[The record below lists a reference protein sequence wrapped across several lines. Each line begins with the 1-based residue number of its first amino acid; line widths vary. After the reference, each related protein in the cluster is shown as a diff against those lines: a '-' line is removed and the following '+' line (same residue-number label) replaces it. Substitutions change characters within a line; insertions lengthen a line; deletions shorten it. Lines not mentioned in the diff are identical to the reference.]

1 MIERREYSAGAVKKS
16 FWFME
21 FLKVVGLLASGKSFD
36 EVRKLNREENAF
48 REILLNAVVHKDYS
62 ACNPIQISVY
72 EDKIYLE

>member
-36 EVRKLNREENAF
+36 EV
-48 REILLNAVVHKDYS
+48 
-62 ACNPIQISVY
+62 
-72 EDKIYLE
+72 KIGRAHV

>member
-1 MIERREYSAGAVKKS
+1 
-16 FWFME
+16 ME
-21 FLKVVGLLASGKSFD
+21 FLKVVGRLASGKSFD